1 MDPKRKWWKVTN
13 HIFMTKS
20 CTNVESLGERY
31 AVKSLHS
38 CLQLGKV
45 KINRYRLSDWNRR
58 GSSHGVFS
66 VEVKQF
72 LLSPGKRMLS
82 TDNSLFM

>member
-1 MDPKRKWWKVTN
+1 M
-13 HIFMTKS
+13 
-20 CTNVESLGERY
+20 VESNKPHIHDQELHHVETLGEQY

-58 GSSHGVFS
+58 GSSHRVFS
-66 VEVKQF
+66 AEVRRK
-72 LLSPGKRMLS
+72 
-82 TDNSLFM
+82 